1 MMEALSTRVA
11 MDILNHPAFQSLV
24 LPLLLCCAGVA
35 ALLRVAGPQ
44 RAALGAALGLLGVL
58 AFFPGFDWPATARA
72 QKLPW
77 AVLAGT
83 VLAVLLLWR
92 TGGSSH
98 TARQRVRGIILA
110 AVLTVASLGL
120 VATAGLGGS
129 LLLAQ
134 LALMV
139 AIAAAV
145 PGLWS
150 WWRPSSGLW
159 VAPTALLPQFLA
171 ALLIASALPMAPW
184 NGGPADTA
192 TDDLYYTPQWK

>member
-1 MMEALSTRVA
+1 

-24 LPLLLCCAGVA
+24 LPLLLCVAGVA
-35 ALLRVAGPQ
+35 VLLRAAES
-44 RAALGAALGLLGVL
+44 RWAALGAALGLLVAL

-77 AVLAGT
+77 VALGGAVI
-83 VLAVLLLWR
+83 AVLLLWR
-92 TGGSSH
+92 TAPGL
-98 TARQRVRGIILA
+98 TATRQRVRGIVLA
-110 AVLTVASLGL
+110 AVLTVACLGL
-120 VATAGLGGS
+120 AAAAGLGGS

-139 AIAAAV
+139 AVAAAV

-150 WWRPSSGLW
+150 WWRPSSALR
-159 VAPTALLPQFLA
+159 VAPAALLPQLLA
-171 ALLIASALPMAPW
+171 ALLVASALPMAPW
-184 NGGPADTA
+184 NGGPANTA

>member
-1 MMEALSTRVA
+1 

-24 LPLLLCCAGVA
+24 LPLLLCIAGVA
-35 ALLRVAGPQ
+35 VLLRAAES
-44 RAALGAALGLLGVL
+44 RWAALGAALGLLVAL

-77 AVLAGT
+77 VALGGT
-83 VLAVLLLWR
+83 VTAVLLLWR
-92 TGGSSH
+92 TGPGL
-98 TARQRVRGIILA
+98 TATRQRVRGIVLA
-110 AVLTVASLGL
+110 AVLTVACLGL
-120 VATAGLGGS
+120 AAAAGLGGS

-139 AIAAAV
+139 AVAAAV

-150 WWRPSSGLW
+150 WWRPSSVLR
-159 VAPTALLPQFLA
+159 VAPAALLPQLLA
-171 ALLIASALPMAPW
+171 ALLVASALPMAPW
-184 NGGPADTA
+184 NGGPANTA

>member
-1 MMEALSTRVA
+1 

-35 ALLRVAGPQ
+35 LLLRVAGP
-44 RAALGAALGLLGVL
+44 RWAALGAALGLLL
-58 AFFPGFDWPATARA
+58 ALAVFPGFDWPATTRA

-92 TGGSSH
+92 TGEGSH

-110 AVLTVASLGL
+110 AVLTVACLCL
-120 VATAGLGGS
+120 VAMAGLGGS

-139 AIAAAV
+139 AIATAV

-159 VAPTALLPQFLA
+159 VAPATLLPQLLA

-192 TDDLYYTPQWK
+192 ADDLYYTPQWK